1 MYREERDFYEMAV
14 GKPGVVPKHIEQLH
28 EKVSGIL
35 HKLSPG
41 RLHVQ
46 TLALIAALALLYCD
60 FDVFVS
66 IPINSAISLC
76 LYPSTA

>member
-46 TLALIAALALLYCD
+46 TLALIAALAQPEKPETSS
-60 FDVFVS
+60 VK
-66 IPINSAISLC
+66 PKNKPPHAKR
-76 LYPSTA
+76 TA